1 MNKPDKNFRL
11 SKTAKRI
18 IATIVDSQQRGSY
31 KRLMIDAEMEM
42 KKAPPKQEKG
52 SKRDNP
58 TE

>member
-1 MNKPDKNFRL
+1 MNKPDKNFKL

-18 IATIVDSQQRGSY
+18 LSTITDPQHRGAY
-31 KRLMIDAEMEM
+31 KRLMIDAEMEA

-58 TE
+58 TT

>member
-11 SKTAKRI
+11 SKTAKKI
-18 IATIVDSQQRGSY
+18 IATILDPHQRGAY
-31 KRLMIDAEMEM
+31 KRLMIDAELES